1 MEIEVWRTP
10 PGSIHV
16 APGFAAIVP
25 SDQLEARLRGV
36 LRLGGWAIAALDHGA
51 LVGYASIVP
60 PSPIVWPAG
69 SPDGGE
75 LVARR
80 WDALPGVLELG
91 ALEVAR
97 PFRASGLG
105 TLIASTV
112 ANDERLD
119 RVVLFGIGVT
129 HHWDL
134 GWSALPP
141 YVHRLALEATL
152 RHAGMAVRR
161 STDPEVLLH
170 PANALFARFGAH
182 VAPEVRGAFEA
193 AS

>member
-10 PGSIHV
+10 PDSIHI

-25 SDQLEARLRGV
+25 SAQLEARLRHV
-36 LRLGGWAIAALDHGA
+36 MHLGGWAIAAMEHGE

-60 PSPIVWPAG
+60 PAPIAWM
-69 SPDGGE
+69 GE
-75 LVARR
+75 QYARR
-80 WDALPGVLELG
+80 WDTLPGLLELG

-105 TLIASTV
+105 KLIANAV

-152 RHAGMAVRR
+152 RHAGMAVRS

-182 VAPEVRGAFEA
+182 VAPEIRAAFEA
-193 AS
+193 AA